1 MVHPEFRAMDESLSS
16 QGREDQSKLPTA
28 KRTEKLVPKK
38 GDPPLTMVRLEE
50 YATNPSE
57 ENKRFAVELLEI
69 LGPLVLDKVHYQ
81 VKNGDILT
89 TPVEFLGM
97 DRQRQ
102 YQNVDRR
109 PDFSF
114 G

>member
-1 MVHPEFRAMDESLSS
+1 MPR
-16 QGREDQSKLPTA
+16 
-28 KRTEKLVPKK
+28 K
-38 GDPPLTMVRLEE
+38 GDPPLTIVRLEE

-57 ENKRFAVELLEI
+57 ENRRFAIELLEI

-97 DRQRQ
+97 ERQRQ
-102 YQNVDRR
+102 YQNIDSR